1 LKADNRSI
9 AGGFLLDARCVLP
22 IALSCRRAPSAGL
35 EELGLSG
42 DHFGDGGIVAA
53 LQQIFGKSDSVRL
66 GSLRV
71 QPRLACGKLVQRLG

>member
-1 LKADNRSI
+1 MRDAFFQLRFL
-9 AGGFLLDARCVLP
+9 AGARRP
-22 IALSCRRAPSAGL
+22 PGL

-42 DHFGDGGIVAA
+42 GHFGDGGIVAA